1 MARSFDVP
9 TYFQSP
15 IATRIKEIRRQID
28 PLKRDLSPSL
38 LDFGPVQFRLARHFG
53 FCFGVE
59 NAIEIV
65 YRALEENPGKRLFL
79 LSEMIHNPRVN
90 EDLQSRG
97 IRFLRTTEG
106 VQLIPLS
113 ELTPDD
119 IVIVPAFGTS
129 VEIEK
134 ELEHIGLDVQK
145 YNTTCPFVEKVW
157 KRSDRIGSQGYTVVV
172 HGKRFHE
179 ETRATFSHANEVT
192 AVVVVRDL
200 VEATE
205 LASLIRGDRPSEDFF
220 QLFEERYSDGF
231 DPERD
236 LGRIGVVN
244 QTTMLASDT
253 AEIARVL
260 KSAMLD
266 RYGESELS
274 EHFADTSDTLCY
286 ATNENQDATLAL
298 VEEASDLA
306 LVVGGTNSSN
316 TGHLVEICAERMPTF
331 FIAGASQIYS
341 VQKIE
346 HFDVQTRTQIISTEW
361 LHYAPPVRILL
372 TAGASCPDIL
382 LDEVI
387 QKVVS
392 CFGDVRAVEE
402 VLSDFSE
409 AIS

>member
-1 MARSFDVP
+1 MARSFNVP
-9 TYFQSP
+9 TYIQSP
-15 IATRIKEIRRQID
+15 IATRIKEIRQQID
-28 PLKRDLSPSL
+28 PLKRDRSPSL
-38 LDFGPVQFRLARHFG
+38 LNFGPVQIRLARHFG

-59 NAIEIV
+59 NAIEIAC
-65 YRALEENPGKRLFL
+65 RALDENPGKRLFL

-97 IRFLRTTEG
+97 IRFLRTTQGE
-106 VQLIPLS
+106 QLIPLS

-119 IVIVPAFGTS
+119 VVIVPAFGTS
-129 VEIEK
+129 VEIEN
-134 ELEHIGLDVQK
+134 ELEHMGLDVRS

-157 KRSDRIGSQGYTVVV
+157 KRSDRIGAQGYTVVV

-179 ETRATFSHANEVT
+179 ETRATFSHANQVT
-192 AVVVVRDL
+192 SVVVVRDL
-200 VEATE
+200 VEAKE
-205 LASLIRGDRPSEDFF
+205 LASLIRGDRPSRDFF
-220 QLFEERYSDGF
+220 QLFEERFSEGF

-253 AEIARVL
+253 VEIAHVL
-260 KSAMLD
+260 RSAIED
-266 RYGESELS
+266 RYGESELG

-306 LVVGGTNSSN
+306 VVVGGTNSSN
-316 TGHLVEICAERMPTF
+316 TSHLVEICAERIPTF
-331 FIAGASQIYS
+331 FITGSDQIHGAE
-341 VQKIE
+341 KIE
-346 HFDVQTRTQIISTEW
+346 HFDLESRTQIITREW
-361 LHYAPPVRILL
+361 LRYAPPVRILL

-392 CFGDVRAVEE
+392 CFANVRAIEE

-409 AIS
+409 AVS

>member
-9 TYFQSP
+9 TYFQSQ
-15 IATRIKEIRRQID
+15 IVTRIKEIRKQVD
-28 PLKRDLSPSL
+28 PLKRDLSPSS
-38 LDFGPVQFRLARHFG
+38 LDFGPIQFRLARHFG

-59 NAIEIV
+59 NAIEIA
-65 YRALEENPGKRLFL
+65 YRALDENPGKRLFL

-97 IRFLRTTEG
+97 IRFLRTTQG
-106 VQLIPLS
+106 KQLIPFS

-119 IVIVPAFGTS
+119 VVIIPAFGTS

-134 ELEHIGLDVQK
+134 ELEHVGLDVRA

-157 KRSDRIGSQGYTVVV
+157 KRSDHIGSQGFTVVV

-179 ETRATFSHANEVT
+179 ETRATFSHAHEVT

-200 VEATE
+200 GEANT
-205 LASLIRGDRPSEDFF
+205 LASLIRGDRPMQDFF
-220 QLFEERYSDGF
+220 QLFEERYSGGF
-231 DPERD
+231 DPDRD
-236 LGRIGVVN
+236 LARIGVVN
-244 QTTMLASDT
+244 QTTMLASET
-253 AEIARVL
+253 TEIAGVL
-260 KSAMLD
+260 KLAMVD
-266 RYGESELS
+266 RYGELEFA

-298 VEEASDLA
+298 VEEALHLA
-306 LVVGGTNSSN
+306 IVIGGANSSN
-316 TGHLVEICAERMPTF
+316 TSHLVEICAERVPTF
-331 FIAGASQIYS
+331 FITGASQIHS
-341 VQKIE
+341 AQKIE
-346 HFDVQTRTQIISTEW
+346 HFDLESRTQIISTEW
-361 LHYAPPVRILL
+361 LHYESPVSILL

-387 QKVVS
+387 RKVVS
-392 CFGDVRAVEE
+392 FFDDVRAVEE

>member
-1 MARSFDVP
+1 MARSFNVP

-15 IATRIKEIRRQID
+15 IATRIKEIRQQID
-28 PLKRDLSPSL
+28 PLKRDRSPSL
-38 LDFGPVQFRLARHFG
+38 LNFGPVQIRLARHFG

-59 NAIEIV
+59 NAIEIAC
-65 YRALEENPGKRLFL
+65 RALDENPGKRLFL

-97 IRFLRTTEG
+97 IRFLRTTQGE
-106 VQLIPLS
+106 QLIPLS

-119 IVIVPAFGTS
+119 VVIVPAFGTS
-129 VEIEK
+129 VEIEN
-134 ELEHIGLDVQK
+134 ELEHMGLDVRS

-157 KRSDRIGSQGYTVVV
+157 KRSDRIGAQGYTVVV

-179 ETRATFSHANEVT
+179 ETRATFSHANQVT
-192 AVVVVRDL
+192 SVVVVRDL
-200 VEATE
+200 VEAKE
-205 LASLIRGDRPSEDFF
+205 LASLIRGDRPSRDFF
-220 QLFEERYSDGF
+220 QLFEERFSEGF

-253 AEIARVL
+253 VEIAHVL
-260 KSAMLD
+260 RSAIED
-266 RYGESELS
+266 RYGESELG

-306 LVVGGTNSSN
+306 VVVGGTNSSN
-316 TGHLVEICAERMPTF
+316 TSHLVEICAERIPTF
-331 FIAGASQIYS
+331 FITGSDQIHGAE
-341 VQKIE
+341 KIE
-346 HFDVQTRTQIISTEW
+346 HFDLESRTQIITREW
-361 LHYAPPVRILL
+361 LRYAPPVRILL

-392 CFGDVRAVEE
+392 CFANVRAIEE

-409 AIS
+409 AVS